1 MCLALRRWER
11 FARFP
16 SGEERVET
24 DVFAGYVDRV
34 FWGVCCERI
43 ISVHINL
50 CRFCI
55 LLLIIYSGFH
65 SEPWAVI
72 FSDNGWQRQQNILK
86 KLTKQPACTTTS
98 FNSNSKSDSLCSWKV
113 AFFRFQDI
121 FSFLQGDIHVTFA
134 LILGHLFQLLFPW
147 WGFVCIYWPH
157 SGGRAFAAFELKNDK
172 CLWRGVGMF
181 RIDCRVIKKLIFC
194 NPFTYTA
201 LFVYIKKLHYDLLTH
216 PMYPHI
222 KKNLLLEQ

>member
-1 MCLALRRWER
+1 MPAPHCWER

-43 ISVHINL
+43 ISVHINW

-98 FNSNSKSDSLCSWKV
+98 FNSNSKSDSSCSWKV

-157 SGGRAFAAFELKNDK
+157 SGGRASEAHFTIKEFEFITYPFYPQYLVRAFRNGFIRKPPGKTPIRSETK
-172 CLWRGVGMF
+172 
-181 RIDCRVIKKLIFC
+181 
-194 NPFTYTA
+194 PT
-201 LFVYIKKLHYDLLTH
+201 
-216 PMYPHI
+216 
-222 KKNLLLEQ
+222 LE